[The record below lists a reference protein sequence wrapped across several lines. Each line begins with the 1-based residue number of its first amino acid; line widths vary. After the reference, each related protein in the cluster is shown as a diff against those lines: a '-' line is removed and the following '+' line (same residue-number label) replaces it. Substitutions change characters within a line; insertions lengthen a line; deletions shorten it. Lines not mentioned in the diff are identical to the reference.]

1 VLFCLLNVLL
11 QTISETD
18 KEEMPPPEES
28 AQVTS
33 AAGDIAPV
41 LVSSSVLTPLK
52 TPKEENSN
60 SSAVPFNSSA
70 VPLDIE
76 TVEAKVPSADAAEL
90 SIEIQESSETSHAST
105 EPQGTQEHSGSFVS
119 SLPADNSSVG
129 VSLAQ
134 CSETR
139 SPSSST
145 IEGSQ
150 SQFSSMS
157 ALTSQHVLPKLV
169 VTNVDLTDEA
179 KDLLQKEAFLRIL
192 ARDKQEESG
201 GSKARLPLL
210 SHLSV
215 EVLITIPSVK
225 YHSLA

>member
-1 VLFCLLNVLL
+1 LNVLF
-11 QTISETD
+11 QTIGETNQD
-18 KEEMPPPEES
+18 EVPPPEES
-28 AQVTS
+28 APVTS
-33 AAGDIAPV
+33 AAGDTTPVPVSSPV
-41 LVSSSVLTPLK
+41 LTTLK

-60 SSAVPFNSSA
+60 SSEVPFNSSS
-70 VPLDIE
+70 VSLDIE
-76 TVEAKVPSADAAEL
+76 TVEVKVPSADAAEL
-90 SIEIQESSETSHAST
+90 SIEVQESSETSHAST
-105 EPQGTQEHSGSFVS
+105 EPQGTQEHSGSFMS

-134 CSETR
+134 SFETR

-150 SQFSSMS
+150 SQFSSMN

-210 SHLSV
+210 SHLGV
-215 EVLITIPSVK
+215 EVLITIPPVK
-225 YHSLA
+225 YHSLD